1 MNNSKNSTVII
12 QVICAVIFCT
22 FSFFYLYF
30 YQADI
35 LTATQHILSNG
46 ATHYNRAIGSFIIIV
61 VLQLLQLTVFALS
74 GLNKHTHALTYFP
87 SFLVLTVLT
96 SANFYQ
102 PDNILGLWKWI
113 IIPLLVVYGGIII
126 VVKKFHSLE
135 SNKQSK
141 NFCSPLIW
149 TNLLILV
156 VMCFLTGALS
166 NSNSIQH
173 YRAKIERHLEKR
185 DYKEALLV
193 GAKSPDTDASL
204 VMLRAYA
211 LAKEGL
217 LGERIFE
224 YPLIGEST
232 VLEPNKKGVSTL
244 FYPQLEIQRF
254 ISGKAADDY
263 RLCAYLL
270 NKDLISFSSS
280 VKQCYDLRS
289 DTLPKH
295 YCEALVLCN
304 RKLYTKKTGYRNEVM
319 EADFEDFQK
328 LRAISNPYQRH
339 SAIKKAYGNTYWY
352 FFYYG
357 RKE

>member
-1 MNNSKNSTVII
+1 MNNSKNSTII
-12 QVICAVIFCT
+12 IRVICAVIFCT

-35 LTATQHILSNG
+35 LTATQHILSGG
-46 ATHYNRAIGSFIIIV
+46 ATHYNRTIGAIIIVV
-61 VLQLLQLTVFALS
+61 VLQLLQLVIYALS
-74 GLNKHTHALTYFP
+74 GLYKQTHALTYFP
-87 SFLVLTVLT
+87 SFLVLTILT
-96 SANFYQ
+96 SARFDQ
-102 PDNILGLWKWI
+102 HDNILGLWKWI
-113 IIPLLVVYGGIII
+113 IIPLLVVYVGVII
-126 VVKKFHSLE
+126 VVKKFQLLE

-141 NFCSPLIW
+141 NFCSPLTW
-149 TNLLILV
+149 TNLLLFV

-166 NSNSIQH
+166 NGDKIQH
-173 YRAKIERHLEKR
+173 YRAKIERLLEKR
-185 DYKEALLV
+185 DYKGALLV
-193 GAKSPDTDASL
+193 GAKSPDTDANL

-224 YPLIGEST
+224 YPMIGNST
-232 VLEPNKKGVSTL
+232 VLEPNKNVSTL

-270 NKDLISFSSS
+270 NKDLISFTHS
-280 VKQCYDLRS
+280 VKQCYDLQS
-289 DTLPKH
+289 NTLPKH
-295 YCEALVLCN
+295 YCEAQVLCN
-304 RKLYTKKTGYRNEVM
+304 RKLYTKETAYKNAVM

-328 LRAISNPYQRH
+328 LRTISNPYQRH

-357 RKE
+357 MRE